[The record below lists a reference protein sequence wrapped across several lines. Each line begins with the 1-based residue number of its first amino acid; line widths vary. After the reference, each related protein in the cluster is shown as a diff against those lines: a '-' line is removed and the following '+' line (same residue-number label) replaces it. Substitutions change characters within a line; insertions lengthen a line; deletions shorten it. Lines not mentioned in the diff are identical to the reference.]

1 MNPLQATAPSERA
14 SSGPARSSGPPD
26 RAAAREE
33 LVALVLRLL
42 EGDGLA
48 ARVGA
53 NRERLARFVDEASRM
68 YRENPY
74 HNWAHAVDV
83 TQCAAWLVSRRR
95 LAGLPE
101 VDKFWLLISAI
112 AHDLDH
118 PGHNNQWEVAT
129 GTLLAR
135 RYGGSAVLE
144 RHSLALAR
152 ELIARPECDFSAT
165 MPDAHRMRGQTLLSE
180 LIVATDFAAHKS
192 FLGEFQGLL
201 QSCGEAPDLG
211 DAAVRLLILKALIK
225 AADISNV
232 TLEYA
237 EARQWAERVMQEMWA
252 QGSREKALGLPVGPL
267 NDAERM
273 SLEQAQVGFILFV
286 ALGLF
291 VPLTVIEPEAAEMVG
306 SLKQNLVLYRMAS
319 PA

>member
-1 MNPLQATAPSERA
+1 MNPVCAACPSERA
-14 SSGPARSSGPPD
+14 SARPARSSGAAN
-26 RAAAREE
+26 RAAREE

-42 EGDGLA
+42 DSDGLA
-48 ARVGA
+48 AQVGA
-53 NRERLARFVDEASRM
+53 HGERLARFVDEASRM

-83 TQCAAWLVSRRR
+83 THCAAWLVSRRR
-95 LAGLPE
+95 LAALPA

-112 AHDLDH
+112 AHDLAH
-118 PGHNNQWEVAT
+118 PGHNNQWEIAT
-129 GTLLAR
+129 GTLLAQ
-135 RYGGSAVLE
+135 RYAGSAVLE

-165 MPDAHRMRGQTLLSE
+165 MPQAHRMRGQVLLSE

-192 FLGEFQGLL
+192 FLQEFQVAL
-201 QSCGEAPDLG
+201 QSSAGALDLG
-211 DAAVRLLILKALIK
+211 EPAASLLTLKALIK

-232 TLEYA
+232 TLEFP

-252 QGSREKALGLPVGPL
+252 QGRREKALGLPVGPL

-273 SLEQAQVGFILFV
+273 TLEQAQIGFILFV

-306 SLKQNLVLYRMAS
+306 SLKENLVLYRNAS
-319 PA
+319 PT